1 MQRWVTP
8 DVRAPVLPVAVTPLQ
23 RSLSEGA
30 LFFSGQRPYARA
42 DVLIQDQQQRPTR
55 LDWIPRGSS
64 PGELVRILDTP
75 GKQPYCLAGSGASA
89 LAGCSVAAGQGTHRN
104 ARSHPEWPTRC
115 ITFVTRRCP
124 GGGVKPHFSA
134 LQGTAGAG
142 APPFQG
148 TPAR

>member
-1 MQRWVTP
+1 MATMQRWVTP

-64 PGELVRILDTP
+64 PGELVRILDVP
-75 GKQPYCLAGSGASA
+75 GKQTYCLAGSGRQHSPAA
-89 LAGCSVAAGQGTHRN
+89 LLQPVRGRTGMPDPIPNGPLGVSRLSPAA
-104 ARSHPEWPTRC
+104 ARAVELIRIS
-115 ITFVTRRCP
+115 
-124 GGGVKPHFSA
+124 
-134 LQGTAGAG
+134 
-142 APPFQG
+142 
-148 TPAR
+148 